1 MSQQE
6 LDVVDVKKGH
16 ETIHFDDKDK
26 ADLKR
31 VKKIIKEKLEKGFYI
46 FGQKK
51 DGSHVVIRD
60 AKKVN
65 DEEIDKFLV
74 SDMKKR
80 VINPPPTGG

>member
-6 LDVVDVKKGH
+6 LDVVDIKKGH
-16 ETIHFDDKDK
+16 ETIRYDDKDK

-31 VKKIIKEKLEKGFYI
+31 VKAIIKEKLEKGFYI

-60 AKKVN
+60 AKKVK
-65 DEEIDKFLV
+65 DEEITKFLV
-74 SDMKKR
+74 SDMKKKA
-80 VINPPPTGG
+80 ISTPPTGG